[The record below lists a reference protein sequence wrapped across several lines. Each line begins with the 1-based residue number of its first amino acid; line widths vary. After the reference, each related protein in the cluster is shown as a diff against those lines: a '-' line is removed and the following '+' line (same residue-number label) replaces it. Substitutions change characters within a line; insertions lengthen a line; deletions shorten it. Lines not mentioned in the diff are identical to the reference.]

1 MYIVVGLGNPGTRYQ
16 ETRHN
21 VGFKTIDILSAQ
33 LNIDII
39 KKRFGGHTGEGSF
52 EGSKIILLKPQTYMN
67 LSGES
72 VYEAASWYKI
82 PLSRIILVYDDV
94 DLPVGKIRV
103 KPNGSAGTHNGM
115 RSVVGCMQSENIPR
129 VRIGIGAPGIREFD
143 LGDYVLGRFSADE
156 KPEMEKSLE
165 NAAEAVKVIIKD
177 GIEAAMNRFNG

>member
-21 VGFKTIDILSAQ
+21 VGFKTIDILSGQ

-39 KKRFGGHTGEGSF
+39 KKRFGGLTGEGSF

-72 VYEAASWYKI
+72 VYDAAAWYKI

-103 KPNGSAGTHNGM
+103 KPNGGAGTHNGM
-115 RSVVGCMQSENIPR
+115 RSVVGCMQSESIPR
-129 VRIGIGAPGIREFD
+129 VRIGIGAPDNKDFD
-143 LGDYVLGRFSADE
+143 LGDYVLGRFSIQE
-156 KPEMEKSLE
+156 KPEIEKSLK

-177 GIEAAMNRFNG
+177 GINAAMNRFNG